1 MAKITAHGAHE
12 LARHTS
18 PTGTEYL
25 LRSDGVVL
33 SKLSVEGSGWTRAYR
48 MKGTGA
54 MTAQAPPSIAQVMV
68 TIFRQD
74 MAAMDARVKA

>member
-54 MTAQAPPSIAQVMV
+54 MTRQKN
-68 TIFRQD
+68 TISVQKFLASLQP
-74 MAAMDARVKA
+74 